1 VRQVTGTETGFDRA
15 LWEQFAGLGVTG
27 MLIDAGYGGSGL
39 GPAELEAVTEE
50 TGAALLPSPFI
61 SSGVLAATL
70 IRAAG
75 QAADAERLLPGLA
88 AGTSIGTV
96 AVTGHRGTWTADG
109 VDVTASADG
118 LLTGRAEY
126 VTFGQAA
133 DVILVVARHRDGSA
147 GAYEV
152 APDAAGFRRKPQTG
166 FDPTVRLSAFAFDG
180 TPGRRLGPAGWEAVQ
195 QALDL
200 AVIALAGEQAGG
212 ARRVLDITVEYL
224 TTRIQFGRPIGSFQA
239 LKHMAAD
246 LLLSVESAVSA
257 ARHAAAVADAGPA
270 GTGPAEAA
278 GAIALAGFACAE
290 AFETT
295 ALQAIQMHGGIGF
308 TWEHPAHLFLRR
320 ARSGAQLFGG
330 SRLHR
335 ERYLVAKGA

>member
-1 VRQVTGTETGFDRA
+1 MATSTAERAALRTAVRDLLQAACTEQDVRQVTGTEPGFDRA

-27 MLIDAGYGGSGL
+27 MLIDPGYGGSGL

-96 AVTGHRGTWTADG
+96 AVTGHRGTWTADA
-109 VDVTASADG
+109 VDVTATADG

-147 GAYEV
+147 GVYEV
-152 APDAAGFRRKPQTG
+152 APDAAGFAASRRPGSIPPCGCPRSPSTAR
-166 FDPTVRLSAFAFDG
+166 PAAASA
-180 TPGRRLGPAGWEAVQ
+180 PPAGRPSS
-195 QALDL
+195 
-200 AVIALAGEQAGG
+200 
-212 ARRVLDITVEYL
+212 RR
-224 TTRIQFGRPIGSFQA
+224 S
-239 LKHMAAD
+239 
-246 LLLSVESAVSA
+246 
-257 ARHAAAVADAGPA
+257 
-270 GTGPAEAA
+270 
-278 GAIALAGFACAE
+278 
-290 AFETT
+290 
-295 ALQAIQMHGGIGF
+295 
-308 TWEHPAHLFLRR
+308 TWR
-320 ARSGAQLFGG
+320 
-330 SRLHR
+330 
-335 ERYLVAKGA
+335 